1 MQVERALSRKRESE
15 WRTGE
20 QHMGTYPE
28 VRDTGEK
35 SPTIPHR
42 LFVARQRAKSSAR
55 ETLWDGPVAD

>member
-1 MQVERALSRKRESE
+1 MQVERALPRKRQSE

-20 QHMGTYPE
+20 EHMGTYPE

-42 LFVARQRAKSSAR
+42 LSFARGRAKFSAR

>member
-1 MQVERALSRKRESE
+1 MQVERALPRKRGRE

-20 QHMGTYPE
+20 EHMGTYLE

-42 LFVARQRAKSSAR
+42 LSCKREQSLAQARRFGMG
-55 ETLWDGPVAD
+55 LWPIS